1 MALEQKKNKASMSN
15 YLSILYK
22 WKNLFLSIMITVF
35 VFSIVFSLLLPKQY
49 RATATFMIPASKD
62 MGLGGLGGLLSGESS
77 ALDIGTRL
85 LGVTNTNEDMLVGF
99 MHSRPIITQIAKK
112 YKLYEYYGIDD
123 FVYEDLFD
131 AFLGDLQIE
140 PNEYG
145 FVDVSVINE
154 DAVMAAQMANDFV
167 HLADSL
173 NIYFNIKQAEN
184 YTTFV
189 EKRYF
194 QNLEELEKAEN
205 DYYEFQKK
213 YGVFDIPE
221 QIKAMVE
228 STVQLEA
235 QIIQSEILIASV
247 KNQYGE
253 NSQQYLEKKFQLE
266 QLKNQLRNVYK
277 GKSEEDFF
285 ISIKDIPE
293 LQIEYLRRFRELE
306 IQNQTLKYIYPIVEQ
321 ARIDEKKNMP
331 TLLLINEAAVP
342 QKKYLPKRM
351 FIVLGYVF
359 FTFWI
364 MVGFILRGEK
374 ILSNQMRSNVVEEFE
389 YNFFASIKKKFK
401 IKV

>member
-1 MALEQKKNKASMSN
+1 MENKEKNRCSISD
-15 YLSILYK
+15 YLSILFK
-22 WKNLFLSIMITVF
+22 WKNFFLSIMFLVF
-35 VFSIVFSLLLPKQY
+35 VFSVVLALLLPKQY

-99 MHSRPIITQIAKK
+99 MYSRPIITQMAKR
-112 YKLYEYYGIDD
+112 YNLYEYYGIDD
-123 FVYEDLFD
+123 FVYEDFYD

-140 PNEYG
+140 PNEFG

-154 DAVMAAQMANDFV
+154 DPVLAAKMANDFV
-167 HLADSL
+167 QLADSL
-173 NIYFNIKQAEN
+173 NIYFNIKQAQN
-184 YTTFV
+184 YTEFV

-194 QNLEELEKAEN
+194 QTLADLEKAEN

-228 STVQLEA
+228 STSQIEA
-235 QIIQSEILIASV
+235 QIIQSEILIASI
-247 KNQYGE
+247 KNQYGQ
-253 NSQQYLEKKFQLE
+253 NSQQYAEKKFQLE
-266 QLKNQLRNVYK
+266 QLKDQLRSVYK
-277 GKSEEDFF
+277 GKSEDDFF
-285 ISIKDIPE
+285 ISIKEIPE

-321 ARIDEKKNMP
+321 ARIDEKKNIP
-331 TLLLINEAAVP
+331 TLLLINEAAIP

-351 FIVLGYVF
+351 FIVLGFMF
-359 FTFWI
+359 FAFWI
-364 MVGFILRGEK
+364 AFGIILRGEK
-374 ILSNQMRSNVVEEFE
+374 ILTAESRRNFIEEKEF
-389 YNFFASIKKKFK
+389 NFFKSLTKKFK
-401 IKV
+401 IRI